1 MRAGSTLMGVR
12 GGTVRLGGSCDSQR
26 DAWLKKHGS
35 SMARTECA
43 RGFKGKHGCDKNFPS
58 WCATWGHPWGAAAAS
73 PPATATPTTIAPTE
87 SFFGSGATY
96 TPATPPSGLT
106 NAATPPPTPAPE
118 PTPAPTPTCS
128 QDWAS
133 AAAEIRSIAASVR
146 SCQSPHATIPGLL
159 ANCQG
164 STGSYDDYL
173 RARDEY
179 AGALDD
185 AVLCET
191 SDPATENPTT
201 TTVIPSGGSGTTV
214 IQAPGSTEELAPT
227 VEPDTSPIFSRG
239 AKVGAGIGGVLVVGL
254 VVVLMMRGKRT
265 RRSSRRA

>member
-12 GGTVRLGGSCDSQR
+12 GSAVRLGGSCDAQR
-26 DAWLKKHGS
+26 DAWLKKYGNS
-35 SMARTECA
+35 RAQSECA

-58 WCATWGHPWGAAAAS
+58 WCSTWGHTWGGGGATTPPPPTSS
-73 PPATATPTTIAPTE
+73 PAPVGPTG
-87 SFFGSGATY
+87 SFFGPTY

-106 NAATPPPTPAPE
+106 NAALPPT
-118 PTPAPTPTCS
+118 TPAPTPTPTPAPTCS
-128 QDWAS
+128 QDWAA

-146 SCQSPHATIPGLL
+146 SCQSPHATIPALL

-179 AGALDD
+179 AAAIDD

-191 SDPATENPTT
+191 SDPVTDNPTT

-214 IQAPGSTEELAPT
+214 IPAPGSTEELAPT
-227 VEPDTSPIFSRG
+227 IEPDTSPIFSRG
-239 AKVGAGIGGVLVVGL
+239 AKVGAGIGGVVVVGL
-254 VVVLMMRGKRT
+254 VVMLMMRGKRN